1 MNKVIASYIYET
13 RKVCCRVA
21 TVNLFT
27 QKQIDK
33 LNEFLCA
40 DSDKHIRRAEIIY
53 PESFTINNTNDLQEY
68 IQMLVKEEDEKT
80 FPASP
85 LLSFDELFI

>member
-13 RKVCCRVA
+13 RKVCCRAA

-40 DSDKHIRRAEIIY
+40 DGDKHIRRAEIIY

-68 IQMLVKEEDEKT
+68 IQTLVEEDEKT
-80 FPASP
+80 FPVFP
-85 LLSFDELFI
+85 LLNFDELFI